1 MSKRGKNKK
10 MVHKVIAEL
19 SMMFTE
25 LHICHTNP
33 TAFSYFLLT
42 LIVVSDSYSRE
53 CLLLKT
59 LSFHVFSSEKGDLR
73 IKTEALKRVIQQILN
88 GEKMP
93 SLLMVIIKF
102 LMPLDDHTIKK
113 LLLIFWEI
121 VPKTGQDGKLL
132 QEMILVCDAY
142 RKVRVLIMKRRC
154 NLVMYMHVCTL
165 YVVCLKRL
173 LLHVKCVSSEK

>member
-1 MSKRGKNKK
+1 MQLFMHYTCSSDINNWSESINAVDWQLLTYMYLYDTSIR
-10 MVHKVIAEL
+10 
-19 SMMFTE
+19 
-25 LHICHTNP
+25 LHSL
-33 TAFSYFLLT
+33 AFFLLWWWSGASPLQMIT
-42 LIVVSDSYSRE
+42 PKNPYLP
-53 CLLLKT
+53 C
-59 LSFHVFSSEKGDLR
+59 FSLEKGDLR

-142 RKVRVLIMKRRC
+142 RKVRVLIIKQD
-154 NLVMYMHVCTL
+154 VCVI
-165 YVVCLKRL
+165 Y
-173 LLHVKCVSSEK
+173 